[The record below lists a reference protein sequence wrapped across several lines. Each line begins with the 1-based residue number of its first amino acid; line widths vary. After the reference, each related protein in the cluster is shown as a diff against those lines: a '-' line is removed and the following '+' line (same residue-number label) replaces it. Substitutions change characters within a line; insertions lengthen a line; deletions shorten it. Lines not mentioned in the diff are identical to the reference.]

1 MWWEE
6 EERSWCWL
14 VCWLVLVCF
23 VRFLWLITFGGSL
36 FQGSSSF
43 ASCLWQVVVM
53 SPPPPL
59 PGSPYQQAVPPKW
72 EEEEEQPD
80 DTNAGDDRLGSKW
93 CCVPLA
99 ISFLFLVNVLNYIDR
114 GIVPG
119 SSKEFVR

>member
-1 MWWEE
+1 MADTAVFWEQPFPGILKL
-6 EERSWCWL
+6 C
-14 VCWLVLVCF
+14 VVL
-23 VRFLWLITFGGSL
+23 
-36 FQGSSSF
+36 
-43 ASCLWQVVVM
+43 LWQVVVM

-59 PGSPYQQAVPPKW
+59 PGSPYQQAAPPKW

-80 DTNAGDDRLGSKW
+80 ETNTGDDRLGSKW